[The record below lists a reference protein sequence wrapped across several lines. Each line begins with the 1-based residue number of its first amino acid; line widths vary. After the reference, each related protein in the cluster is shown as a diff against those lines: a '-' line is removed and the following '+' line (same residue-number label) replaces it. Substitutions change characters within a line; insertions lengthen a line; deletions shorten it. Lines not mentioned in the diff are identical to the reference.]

1 MRLEG
6 KVAIVTGATS
16 GIGRGTAELFAR
28 EGARV
33 VVVGRTE
40 QAGERVVEGIRSSGG
55 QAIFVRADVAVSEDV
70 QRMIA
75 GTIEAYGKLDVLFNN
90 AGMSDRGKVADQ
102 SEDEWHRI
110 VAVNLTGTFLCMKY
124 AVPEMIK
131 AGGGSIINNSSMWA
145 ISATHRCSGA
155 YAASKAGVI
164 MLGKQAALHYAPNKI
179 RVNSILPGD
188 VAKTGHDVDEEYY
201 RDPEVV
207 RRLEGMQPLP
217 VMATPTEIA
226 YSALYL
232 ASDESSFVTGASLV
246 IDGGMT
252 SAEIVAG
259 RTTG

>member
-33 VVVGRTE
+33 VVAGRTE
-40 QAGERVVEGIRSSGG
+40 QAGEDVVEGIRSQGG
-55 QAIFVRADVAVSEDV
+55 QATFVKTDVAVSIDV

-75 GTIEAYGKLDVLFNN
+75 ATIEAYGKLDVLFNN
-90 AGMSDRGKVADQ
+90 AGTGDQGKVADQ
-102 SEDEWHRI
+102 SEEEWDRVI
-110 VAVNLTGTFLCMKY
+110 NVNLTGTFLCMKY

-155 YAASKAGVI
+155 YVASKAGVI

-179 RVNSILPGD
+179 RVNCILPGD
-188 VAKTGHDVDEEYY
+188 VTKVGPNVDEEYFQ
-201 RDPEVV
+201 DPDVV
-207 RRLEGMQPLP
+207 KRLEAMQPLP
-217 VMATPTEIA
+217 KMATPVEIA

-252 SAEIVAG
+252 IAEIVAG
-259 RTTG
+259 RATG